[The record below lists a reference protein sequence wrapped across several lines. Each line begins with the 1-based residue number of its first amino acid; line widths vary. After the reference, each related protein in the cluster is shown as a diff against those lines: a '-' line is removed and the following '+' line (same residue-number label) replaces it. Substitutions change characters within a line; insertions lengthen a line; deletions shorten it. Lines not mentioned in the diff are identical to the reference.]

1 MCRHTWTS
9 KLTGYPFFPAAWG
22 ECPGASASSPPCPG
36 WCWGG
41 AATRVA
47 ASDAVIHLQQKR
59 TFTVCLMQCTHC
71 IFLNNFFVVVQKAC
85 SLNKKPKEREYFR
98 IFLLLIRPRQVS
110 TSFAR
115 DSSCLRFLD
124 YYRLRRWIVKMS
136 TYFKHLEYGMSPER
150 LHPWYTSSDERGF
163 LFIQGC
169 IQLCLN
175 RRNCSWANDS
185 NPIIMHPYLC

>member
-1 MCRHTWTS
+1 MSWSLCILSTLPW
-9 KLTGYPFFPAAWG
+9 LML
-22 ECPGASASSPPCPG
+22 G
-36 WCWGG
+36 WCSYQGG
-41 AATRVA
+41 CFWCSHPFATKTDLY
-47 ASDAVIHLQQKR
+47 SMLYAVYPLY
-59 TFTVCLMQCTHC
+59 
-71 IFLNNFFVVVQKAC
+71 FLNNFFVVVQKAC

-185 NPIIMHPYLC
+185 NPTIMHPYLC